1 MSGMRPVAAT
11 TFGFIY
17 RTTFGGALR
26 QIADAGYSQVELA
39 VGPPHFESLPVTA
52 EERRGVRRQLEKHGL
67 ACVSTNPLELNP
79 VTANRDL
86 FEAAR
91 RQYQGAIE
99 LSAELGAEAV
109 VMVAGRRSPLVPMS
123 RADANGLLVAMLE
136 QLLPVAERL
145 GVTLTV
151 EAVPYGFI
159 ETAGQAL
166 AFAAETG
173 MDDLKLTVDCA
184 NVFFAGSDPAADLRA
199 AGSAVAVVHI
209 SDTWRARW
217 AHTQIGTAEVD
228 FAAFAAAVDEIDF
241 NGPTVYEL
249 ADQDDPA
256 PRFNADRERLA
267 SLGWT
272 A

>member
-17 RTTFGGALR
+17 RATLKDSLR
-26 QIADAGYSQVELA
+26 QIAEAGYSQVELA
-39 VGPPHFESLPVTA
+39 VGPPHFESLPVSA
-52 EERRGVRRQLEKHGL
+52 EERHRVKRQLAQHNL

-79 VTANRDL
+79 VTANSDL
-86 FEAAR
+86 FEAAQ

-99 LSAELGAEAV
+99 MSADLGAEAV

-123 RADANGLLVAMLE
+123 RIDANRLLVAMLE
-136 QLLPVAERL
+136 RLLPVAERL

-151 EAVPYGFI
+151 EPVPYGFI
-159 ETAGQAL
+159 ETAAQAL
-166 AFAAETG
+166 AFAAETD
-173 MDDLKLTVDCA
+173 MKDLKLTADCA
-184 NVFFAGSDPAADLRA
+184 NVLFAGSDPADDLRA

-228 FAAFAAAVDEIDF
+228 FVAFAAAVDEIGF
-241 NGPTVYEL
+241 LGPTVYEL

-256 PRFNADRERLA
+256 PRLAADVERLA
-267 SLGWT
+267 ALGWT
-272 A
+272 P